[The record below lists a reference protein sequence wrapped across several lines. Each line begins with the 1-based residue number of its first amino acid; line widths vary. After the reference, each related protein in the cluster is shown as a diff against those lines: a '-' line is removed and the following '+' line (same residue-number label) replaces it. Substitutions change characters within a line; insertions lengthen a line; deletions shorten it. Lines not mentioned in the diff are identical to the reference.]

1 MIQVYLNTSEFNK
14 ISELLPDICPEVKF
28 ILKAQDDNL
37 VKIGLAESAPCIIEF
52 DTSVED
58 FYDMLDTL
66 NDIEIDAFNTNDIE
80 PSERNTDYQKYLK
93 FGCLYDILYTA
104 KRTYPTI
111 GKVKYV
117 GKSFG
122 VDSLTDGKIYDV
134 VSVKDGFLR
143 VIDDSD
149 EDYLYSCGVPSSL
162 EKPDLCG
169 KWVVIEDSQGI
180 LKEYIK

>member
-28 ILKAQDDNL
+28 TLKAQDDNL

-122 VDSLTDGKIYDV
+122 VDSLTDGKIRLTKNSHAIHHFAATW
-134 VSVKDGFLR
+134 VSTKNRFKTK
-143 VIDDSD
+143 I
-149 EDYLYSCGVPSSL
+149 L
-162 EKPDLCG
+162 EK
-169 KWVVIEDSQGI
+169 S
-180 LKEYIK
+180 IKIIKTLDK